1 MLSDTEIM
9 RRLKAVRYSSR
20 LERNARRA
28 ISMNGI
34 ATKAGISREYLHM
47 IVSGQRPL
55 TARGRVIL
63 SQVLTCEHK
72 GGVGS

>member
-34 ATKAGISREYLHM
+34 ATKAGISREHLHR
-47 IVSGQRPL
+47 IVSGQRSL
-55 TARGRVIL
+55 TAKGRDIL
-63 SQVLTCEHK
+63 SQVLTCDQVERVR
-72 GGVGS
+72 G